1 MSALL
6 AEEEKS
12 WLTMWKVYLEQG
24 EARRKEKELSRYD
37 PSRCRDCWRYFACY
51 LDVKKTQEE
60 IVKRVLSRETT
71 HPQLESFLESIS
83 RRTIM
88 HFEEEKQ
95 DEEDEED
102 EEDEDDE
109 EEQEDPVV
117 KGSGAIQNLQI

>member
-6 AEEEKS
+6 AEEEEKS
-12 WLTMWKVYLEQG
+12 WLTMWRVYLEQG
-24 EARRKEKELSRYD
+24 EARRKDLQLSRKD
-37 PSRCRDCWRYFACY
+37 PSRCHDCWRYFACY
-51 LDVKKTQEE
+51 LDVEKTQEE

-102 EEDEDDE
+102 K
-109 EEQEDPVV
+109 EEQEDPVI
-117 KGSGAIQNLQI
+117 KGSGTIQNMYI